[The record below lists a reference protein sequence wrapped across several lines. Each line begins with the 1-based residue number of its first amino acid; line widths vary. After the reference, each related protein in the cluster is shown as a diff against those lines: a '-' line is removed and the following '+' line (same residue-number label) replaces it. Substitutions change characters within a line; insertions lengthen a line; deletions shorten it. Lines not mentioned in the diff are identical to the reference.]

1 MQKGVGLWA
10 GCRNRTERAA
20 EVPRRHGQHGDNAQA
35 VAKAGSVDDG
45 DEGAPFVVGSGRPTF
60 CCVCCRA
67 AVGLGPSLLVVVVV
81 AVQIDVIVA
90 ATAAA
95 AAAAA
100 GRRVSCQDPPRAG
113 VHVAAP
119 PPHRAIVGTAR
130 LRDVLAQAHGAGSSV
145 ALLHAFAPC
154 SGGLL
159 HVLAVLKVDGGR
171 AGVED
176 DGDAHEGGRGGG
188 CVEGRK
194 E

>member
-1 MQKGVGLWA
+1 M
-10 GCRNRTERAA
+10 
-20 EVPRRHGQHGDNAQA
+20 
-35 VAKAGSVDDG
+35 
-45 DEGAPFVVGSGRPTF
+45 
-60 CCVCCRA
+60 
-67 AVGLGPSLLVVVVV
+67 LVVVVV

-95 AAAAA
+95 AAAA
-100 GRRVSCQDPPRAG
+100 GCRVSRQDSPRAG

-119 PPHRAIVGTAR
+119 PPHRAIVVTTR
-130 LRDVLAQAHGAGSSV
+130 LRDVLAQARGAGSLV

-176 DGDAHEGGRGGG
+176 DGDAHEGGRGGC
-188 CVEGRK
+188 CVKGLK

>member
-1 MQKGVGLWA
+1 M
-10 GCRNRTERAA
+10 
-20 EVPRRHGQHGDNAQA
+20 
-35 VAKAGSVDDG
+35 AKAGPVDDG
-45 DEGAPFVVGSGRPTF
+45 DEGAPFVVGSGGPTF
-60 CCVCCRA
+60 CGVCCRA
-67 AVGLGPSLLVVVVV
+67 AVGRGPSMLVVVVV

-90 ATAAA
+90 PTAAAAAAAATAAA

-100 GRRVSCQDPPRAG
+100 AAGCRVSRQDSPRAG

-119 PPHRAIVGTAR
+119 PPHRAIVVTTR
-130 LRDVLAQAHGAGSSV
+130 LRDVLAQARGAGSLV

-176 DGDAHEGGRGGG
+176 DGDAHEGGRGGC
-188 CVEGRK
+188 CVKGLK

>member
-60 CCVCCRA
+60 CCACCRA

-90 ATAAA
+90 ATAV
-95 AAAAA
+95 A
-100 GRRVSCQDPPRAG
+100 GRRVSRQDPPRAG

-176 DGDAHEGGRGGG
+176 DGDTHEGGRGGG